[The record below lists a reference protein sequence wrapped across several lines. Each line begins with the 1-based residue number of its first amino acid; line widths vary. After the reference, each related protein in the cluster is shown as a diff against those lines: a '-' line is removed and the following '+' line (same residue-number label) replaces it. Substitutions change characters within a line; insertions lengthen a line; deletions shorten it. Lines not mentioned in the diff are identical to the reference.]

1 MAQNLGA
8 SAKSRPRTRPREDR
22 GWAPLRAD
30 APGRAVRR
38 RGSFPDLDTA
48 EARAEAVAD
57 LRVNVYA
64 ASTIPGVETW
74 RRFLTK
80 ALKRW
85 GQERRR
91 LTTTSDD
98 DV

>member
-1 MAQNLGA
+1 MAQSLGA
-8 SAKSRPRTRPREDR
+8 RAKCHARTRLREDR

-38 RGSFPDLDTA
+38 RGAFPDLDTA
-48 EARAEAVAD
+48 EARAAAVEY
-57 LRVNVYA
+57 LRANVYVA
-64 ASTIPGVETW
+64 RTIPRVET
-74 RRFLTK
+74 RHRFLTK